1 MDIHSAPSEN
11 IKVAVRCRPISRKEE
26 ESTCRIVV
34 DIDTSSKT
42 VTVFPSELSSD
53 QPKSFSFDHVFP
65 PTASQ
70 DEVYNAIAS
79 PIVQNVLDGYNGTI
93 FAYGQTGTGKTF
105 TMEGDKDVPHL
116 KGIIPK
122 SFAQIYKSISE
133 AGDEQ
138 SFLVRCSYLEIY
150 NENIID
156 LLSKDQGKFLELKE
170 NKDREVYVKDLSTP
184 VVVDADD
191 MDRVMRVGNKNRTVA
206 STRMNSISS
215 RSHAIFSIYVEC
227 STDAG
232 PTKESFL
239 RMGKL
244 NLVDLAGSE
253 RVSKTHVTGDRL
265 KEATKINLSLSS
277 LGNVISALVD
287 GSSHIPYRNSKLTRL
302 LQDSLGGNS
311 KTVMVA
317 TVGPADYNLDE
328 TVNTLRYANRAKD
341 IRNCAKINEDPKDA
355 ILRKYQEEI
364 LHLRSLLEQKK
375 LELQQSQSNVLTTKQ
390 PSKKKKQEMDQ
401 KLVDERKIVGELLE
415 EQNRVDQK
423 YKDELKALLAP
434 YGIDAEGS
442 PARIIDELEKR
453 KLTLMK
459 NGEVV
464 KEENER
470 LLEEIQQATD
480 AMINSKRQCKE
491 LFHRVMSLES
501 QLLKVNQQGPLL
513 QQTKLKD
520 EELKTKEKEL
530 EEQKMREASLRKA
543 LELKKLTSNDLKA
556 ELSKLQEEIEMKQ
569 KKVNKFVSKLS
580 DFNETEEKVQV
591 THKESM
597 EQLKILRIELTKE
610 LKLKKLIVDNFIP
623 RKILKKIEQRIRHN
637 DVADKYELAPRNDTS
652 YDQPPVNRMLVNPY
666 LNLTRFTRLS
676 KLNNVYF
683 SNENL
688 LAVEPEPFVPRSQEL
703 VLEEEDPRI
712 TSLIAETMKELNSD
726 LLIVCDHRKGR
737 AK

>member
-1 MDIHSAPSEN
+1 MNISSAPSEN

-26 ESTCRIVV
+26 EGSCRNIV

-42 VTVFPSELSSD
+42 VTVFPPTSSD

-65 PTASQ
+65 PNATQ
-70 DEVYNAIAS
+70 DDVYNAIAS

-105 TMEGDKDVPHL
+105 TMEGDKDIPHL

-122 SFAQIYKSISE
+122 SFAQIYRSISE
-133 AGDEQ
+133 TGDDQ

-156 LLSKDQGKFLELKE
+156 LLSKDQNRFLELKE

-191 MDRVMRVGNKNRTVA
+191 MDRVMRVGNKNRSVA
-206 STRMNSISS
+206 STKMNSISS

-253 RVSKTHVTGDRL
+253 RISKTHASGDRL

-317 TVGPADYNLDE
+317 TIGPVDYNLDE
-328 TVNTLRYANRAKD
+328 TVNTLRYANRAKE
-341 IRNCAKINEDPKDA
+341 ILNCAKINEDPKDA

-375 LELQQSQSNVLTTKQ
+375 LQLQQSQNDVLTMKQ

-401 KLVDERKIVGELLE
+401 KIFDERKIVGELLE

-434 YGIDAEGS
+434 YGIDAEES
-442 PARIIDELEKR
+442 PATIFAELEKR

-464 KEENER
+464 KEDNER

-501 QLLKVNQQGPLL
+501 QLLKVNQHNLL

-530 EEQKMREASLRKA
+530 EEQKMREASLRKT

-556 ELSKLQEEIEMKQ
+556 EVSKLQEEIEMKQ

-580 DFNETEEKVQV
+580 DFNETEQNMQV
-591 THKESM
+591 KHKESM
-597 EQLKILRIELTKE
+597 EQLKILRAELTKE

-623 RKILKKIEQRIRHN
+623 RKILKKIEQRIRYN

-652 YDQPPVNRMLVNPY
+652 YEQPPVNRMLVNPY

-676 KLNNVYF
+676 KINNVYF

-712 TSLIAETMKELNSD
+712 TNLIAETMKELNSE
-726 LLIVCDHRKGR
+726 LVIVCDHRRRGR
-737 AK
+737 AN